1 MVIAFYSNGM
11 QCSRDKPLLFTSI
24 LRTSR
29 IQVKLIFIHCRL
41 KSSSYFQRYPSN
53 RGIPTL
59 TVPYTPCVSLAH
71 FSTLFHS
78 AQYTHTHTH
87 ARRYSRSCF
96 VASRC
101 ICVRPFSPYKH
112 DTLSHLFTIKEI
124 AKEEKNNI
132 IIKLKMIL
140 FEDDKMIAAKG
151 QYIRRSET

>member
-78 AQYTHTHTH
+78 AQYTHTHTCTQILSFVF
-87 ARRYSRSCF
+87 RCFSLYLRS
-96 VASRC
+96 S
-101 ICVRPFSPYKH
+101 
-112 DTLSHLFTIKEI
+112 LFTLQTRHAVAFIH
-124 AKEEKNNI
+124 NQRN
-132 IIKLKMIL
+132 
-140 FEDDKMIAAKG
+140 
-151 QYIRRSET
+151 SERGKK